1 MMSLHSYYIN
11 GCISIH
17 NSHENKNHHKTKGL
31 ISALLPPNV
40 FCIAI
45 VSEPKRQAKTLA
57 YSDRPKPL

>member
-1 MMSLHSYYIN
+1 MVVFLFTIPKKT
-11 GCISIH
+11 
-17 NSHENKNHHKTKGL
+17 NKNHKTKGL